1 MGPYSLA
8 GTSFAPSYRV
18 ESVPMPRS
26 PEVRPGRRQVPPPVS
41 SPGRSQEAPLSGGQT
56 PDDRFFRHIVSSMR
70 NGVIAIRRDGTL
82 ALMNDEAYRIFS
94 LTRQATD
101 LGSPFSEVF
110 RDRPDMIRLLSG
122 AFELTTLP
130 NRAELRLKDV
140 DRVIGYTLSQV
151 KDDHARAIGAVLFFK
166 DLTQVEQMEERE
178 RLRDRLAS
186 LGEMAAG
193 IAHELK
199 NPLAGIEVMA
209 GLLRRQVP
217 DSPDAQSLLAD
228 IISEAK
234 LANAIVVEMLEFVRP
249 IRLEVEHVDV
259 ADVLHQAV
267 TLAESKATRGEVVV
281 GLTIEPGLPMIEGDQ
296 HQLCQVFTNLLTNA
310 FEALDGRGHIDIRA
324 VAVTVEQ
331 DPVFTGDPHAP
342 APTVVVDVADDGPG
356 VPSDLNDRI
365 FDPFFTTKPQ
375 GSGLGLPIVRKI
387 VDAHDGRID
396 LNSAPG
402 KGTRFRVRLPVSSAS
417 SWFK

>member
-1 MGPYSLA
+1 
-8 GTSFAPSYRV
+8 
-18 ESVPMPRS
+18 
-26 PEVRPGRRQVPPPVS
+26 
-41 SPGRSQEAPLSGGQT
+41 
-56 PDDRFFRHIVSSMR
+56 MR

-94 LTRQATD
+94 LTRQPEDIGRA
-101 LGSPFSEVF
+101 FSEVF
-110 RDRPDMIRLLSG
+110 RDHPDASRVLSG

-130 NRAELRLKDV
+130 NRAELRLKEM
-140 DRVIGYTLSQV
+140 DRVIGYTLSLV
-151 KDDHARAIGAVLFFK
+151 RDDGGSPIGAAMFFK
-166 DLTQVEQMEERE
+166 DLTQVEQLEERE

-217 DSPDAQSLLAD
+217 DSPAAQSLLAD
-228 IISEAK
+228 IMSEAK

-249 IRLEVEHVDV
+249 IRLQVERTDV
-259 ADVLHQAV
+259 GDVLHQAV
-267 TLAESKATRGEVVV
+267 TLAESKAARGSVLVEVDVA
-281 GLTIEPGLPMIEGDQ
+281 PDLPLIDGDH
-296 HQLCQVFTNLLTNA
+296 HQLCQVFTNLLANA
-310 FEALDGRGHIDIRA
+310 FEALDGRGRIGIRA
-324 VAVTVEQ
+324 AVETLEQ
-331 DPVFTGDPHAP
+331 DPAFASEPRE
-342 APTVVVDVADDGPG
+342 PTTAVIVEVSDNGPG
-356 VPSDLNDRI
+356 VAPHLSDRI

-402 KGTRFRVRLPVSSAS
+402 QGTRFRITLPVSTAS

>member
-1 MGPYSLA
+1 MSPTPRPRRRPA
-8 GTSFAPSYRV
+8 QTGTLPV
-18 ESVPMPRS
+18 GSV
-26 PEVRPGRRQVPPPVS
+26 VPLT
-41 SPGRSQEAPLSGGQT
+41 A

-70 NGVIAIRRDGTL
+70 NGVIAIHRDGSI

-94 LTRQATD
+94 LARRPD
-101 LGSPFSEVF
+101 DVGRPLSEVF
-110 RDRPDMIRLLSG
+110 RDRPDVVRVLSG
-122 AFELTTLP
+122 SFEMTTLP

-151 KDDHARAIGAVLFFK
+151 RNDTATPIGAVMFFK
-166 DLTQVEQMEERE
+166 DLTHVEQMEERE
-178 RLRDRLAS
+178 RLRDRLVS

-234 LANAIVVEMLEFVRP
+234 LANSIVVEMLEFVRP
-249 IRLEVEHVDV
+249 IRLQLEQTDIG
-259 ADVLHQAV
+259 DMLHQAM
-267 TLAESKATRGEVVV
+267 TLAESKAARGEINVK
-281 GLTIEPGLPMIEGDQ
+281 LEIESGLPLIDGDRN
-296 HQLCQVFTNLLTNA
+296 QLCQVFTNLLTNA
-310 FEALDGRGHIDIRA
+310 FEALDRRGHVRIGA
-324 VAVTVEQ
+324 ALEAPVN
-331 DPVFTGDPHAP
+331 DPAFASESHP
-342 APTVVVDVADDGPG
+342 PTPTIVVDVVDDGPG
-356 VPSDLNDRI
+356 VAPDLCDRI

-396 LNSAPG
+396 INSAPG
-402 KGTRFRVRLPVSSAS
+402 KGTRFRVTLPVSSAS
-417 SWFK
+417 TWFK